1 MSDSL
6 VTLARDFFAAQ
17 DRLRGG
23 PDPALC
29 TADYQAWLGGSPPVP
44 REFHEGFARAFYAA
58 FPDLAHAV
66 DDVFAAS
73 DRAAVRFTL
82 RGTHQ
87 GAFFGI
93 PATGRAVGGGRQR
106 PPDGAGRPG
115 LGAARHLRRS
125 RAAATTRRA
134 GLKLSHHPSRR
145 LLPTA

>member
-1 MSDSL
+1 MSDTL

-58 FPDLAHAV
+58 FPDLAHTV
-66 DDVFAAS
+66 DQVFAAG

-93 PATGRAVGGGRQR
+93 PATGRAVVVVANVLLTVRDGRVSE
-106 PPDGAGRPG
+106 
-115 LGAARHLRRS
+115 LRGIFDE
-125 RAAATTRRA
+125 A
-134 GLKLSHHPSRR
+134 GLLRQIGV
-145 LLPTA
+145 LT

>member
-1 MSDSL
+1 MSDTL

-29 TADYQAWLGGSPPVP
+29 TADYQAWIGGAPPVP

-58 FPDLAHAV
+58 FPDMRHAV
-66 DDVFAAS
+66 DDVFAAG
-73 DRAAVRFTL
+73 DRVGVRFTL

-93 PATGRAVGGGRQR
+93 PATGRAVVVVANVLLTVRDGRVSE
-106 PPDGAGRPG
+106 
-115 LGAARHLRRS
+115 LRGIFDE
-125 RAAATTRRA
+125 A
-134 GLKLSHHPSRR
+134 GLLRQ
-145 LLPTA
+145 LGVLA

>member
-1 MSDSL
+1 MSETL

-44 REFHEGFARAFYAA
+44 REFHEGCARAFYAA
-58 FPDLAHAV
+58 FPDLAHTV
-66 DDVFAAS
+66 DQVFAAG

-93 PATGRAVGGGRQR
+93 PATGRAVVVVANVLLTVRDGRVSE
-106 PPDGAGRPG
+106 
-115 LGAARHLRRS
+115 LRGIFDE
-125 RAAATTRRA
+125 A
-134 GLKLSHHPSRR
+134 GLLRQIGV
-145 LLPTA
+145 LT

>member
-58 FPDLAHAV
+58 FPDLAHVV
-66 DDVFAAS
+66 DDVFAAG

-93 PATGRAVGGGRQR
+93 PATGRAVVVVANVLLTVRDGRVSE
-106 PPDGAGRPG
+106 
-115 LGAARHLRRS
+115 LRGIFDE
-125 RAAATTRRA
+125 A
-134 GLKLSHHPSRR
+134 GLLRQ
-145 LLPTA
+145 LGVLA

>member
-29 TADYQAWLGGSPPVP
+29 AADYQAWLGGSPPVP

-58 FPDLAHAV
+58 FPDLTHTV
-66 DDVFAAS
+66 DDVFAAG

-93 PATGRAVGGGRQR
+93 PATGRAVVVVANVLLTVRNGRVSE
-106 PPDGAGRPG
+106 
-115 LGAARHLRRS
+115 LRGIFDE
-125 RAAATTRRA
+125 A
-134 GLKLSHHPSRR
+134 GLLRQ
-145 LLPTA
+145 LGVLA

>member
-1 MSDSL
+1 MSDTL

-58 FPDLAHAV
+58 FPDLAHTV
-66 DDVFAAS
+66 DDVFAAG

-93 PATGRAVGGGRQR
+93 PATGRAVVVVANVLLTVRDGRISE
-106 PPDGAGRPG
+106 
-115 LGAARHLRRS
+115 LRGIFDE
-125 RAAATTRRA
+125 A
-134 GLKLSHHPSRR
+134 GLLRQ
-145 LLPTA
+145 LGVLT

>member
-1 MSDSL
+1 MSDTL

-44 REFHEGFARAFYAA
+44 REFHQGFARAFYAA
-58 FPDLAHAV
+58 FPDMAHTV
-66 DDVFAAS
+66 DDVFAAG

-93 PATGRAVGGGRQR
+93 PATGRAVVVVANVFLTVRDGRVSE
-106 PPDGAGRPG
+106 
-115 LGAARHLRRS
+115 LRGIFDE
-125 RAAATTRRA
+125 A
-134 GLKLSHHPSRR
+134 GLLRQ
-145 LLPTA
+145 LGVLA

>member
-1 MSDSL
+1 MSET
-6 VTLARDFFAAQ
+6 VVALARDFFAAP

-58 FPDLAHAV
+58 FPDLAHTV
-66 DDVFAAS
+66 DQVFAAG

-93 PATGRAVGGGRQR
+93 PATGRAVVVVANVLLTVRDGRVSE
-106 PPDGAGRPG
+106 
-115 LGAARHLRRS
+115 LRGIFDE
-125 RAAATTRRA
+125 A
-134 GLKLSHHPSRR
+134 GLLRQIGV
-145 LLPTA
+145 LT